1 MSGCTVAEDSP
12 IDPEIGREP
21 WRKSRLVGA
30 TGPTGPAGVVQDM
43 RTPTGSFQAIT
54 ETDLCGCGI
63 PGVLLNASFGFT
75 IGFRNIEPGNSLT
88 YMDGVA
94 TLTTLASN
102 NLTAGAW
109 VKVEVVQTPPT
120 IPGDGVARGSLP
132 FVLSSGAPATF
143 VESSAYIYSTP
154 ETILPNWL
162 DNYVAGANPTF
173 NFITGPIRIT
183 AGYGN
188 VTQHEV
194 FSREPA
200 IFSPS
205 SVSANSCSVVVG
217 LMPYD
222 IQSSTNDRRIC
233 CMVSYGGMT
242 FPLPITVPSGFV
254 FGGGQA
260 AASELELCNGV
271 SLEFDTSRVDVQPRV
286 NKSFM
291 RGPAMGGRMIR
302 VVGDNHTDVIVPLNA
317 TGPTGSVA
325 PVTMASITARPQY
338 LSLQAVE
345 YGEVPRLPQL
355 DPPEYAHPR
364 GALDV
369 YANASQPDRP
379 DKHDRALFRAANGP
393 TWHERNIIRYGKS
406 LGVDGARHKLSLTFD
421 WQPAIADFLSCTAT
435 SGEYVQQPRRNGYP
449 IFGYSIQSGLG
460 PSWQMTLSPT
470 LRLLGGTVLD
480 LMPHIGQRKLMPGVY
495 FGPLAEPQDVVATQ
509 AVFPKSIINP
519 DYLTWL
525 DGAAANG
532 GTFQSQQAY
541 LAIEP
546 PSSIVVNETH
556 SVQMSV
562 KRLVHSWASTGVAGL
577 SSQNISP
584 TLPLPGEQGM
594 GLDSYSLWFPEITNA
609 NSSRWPKN
617 LPIVGGGLTVNMQA
631 WFGITV
637 TSVSASPAWSGNRVV
652 YRRLIAPQI
661 EISLSDAQ
669 CNALSNGDEVSATSA
684 AGDPYRLQFSIVT

>member
-1 MSGCTVAEDSP
+1 
-12 IDPEIGREP
+12 
-21 WRKSRLVGA
+21 
-30 TGPTGPAGVVQDM
+30 M
-43 RTPTGSFQAIT
+43 RTPTGSFQAII

-63 PGVLLNASFGFT
+63 PGVLLGASFGFT
-75 IGFRNIEPGNSLT
+75 SGGSILPGNSMT
-88 YMDGVA
+88 YMDGIA

-109 VKVEVVQTPPT
+109 VKVEVVQMPPT
-120 IPGDGVARGSLP
+120 IPGDSVTRGSLP
-132 FVLSSGAPATF
+132 FVLSSGAAATF
-143 VESSAYIYSTP
+143 VESSAYIYSTH
-154 ETILPNWL
+154 ETILSNWL
-162 DNYVAGANPTF
+162 DNYVAGANPATF
-173 NFITGPIRIT
+173 NFITGPFRIT

-200 IFSPS
+200 IFAPDSLR
-205 SVSANSCSVVVG
+205 AFSCSVLVG

-222 IQSSTNDRRIC
+222 IQASTNDQRIC
-233 CMVSYGGMT
+233 CMVSYEGRT
-242 FPLPITVPSGFV
+242 FPLPITVPSNFV

-260 AASELELCNGV
+260 AVSEFELCNGV

-317 TGPTGSVA
+317 TGPTGPTGSVA
-325 PVTMASITARPQY
+325 PVTMASITSRPQY
-338 LSLQAVE
+338 LERHAGE
-345 YGEVPRLPQL
+345 YGEVPRFPQF
-355 DPPEYAHPR
+355 DPPGYEHPR

-406 LGVDGARHKLSLTFD
+406 LGVDGARHKLALTFD
-421 WQPAIADFLSCTAT
+421 WEPEIADFLSCTAT
-435 SGEYVQQPRRNGYP
+435 SGEYVQQPRQNGYP
-449 IFGYSIQSGLG
+449 IFGYGIEAGLG

-532 GTFQSQQAY
+532 GTFESRQAY

-546 PSSIVVNETH
+546 PGFISVNETH
-556 SVQMSV
+556 SVEMSV
-562 KRLVHSWASTGVAGL
+562 KRLVHSWASTGVAQL

-594 GLDSYSLWFPEITNA
+594 ELDGYSLWFPEITNA

-617 LPIVGGGLTVNMQA
+617 LPVVGGGLTVNMQA

-661 EISLSDAQ
+661 AISLSDAQ